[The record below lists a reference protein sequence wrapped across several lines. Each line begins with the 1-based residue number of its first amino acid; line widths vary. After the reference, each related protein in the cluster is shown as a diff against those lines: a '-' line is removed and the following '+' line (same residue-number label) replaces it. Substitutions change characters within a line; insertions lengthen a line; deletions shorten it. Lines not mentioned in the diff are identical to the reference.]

1 MVLAYHSR
9 REHVSPAASM
19 RFGHL
24 LPHFGLALPPMRP
37 IGRIPPL
44 PGGRARSA
52 PAAGRGIVPARGGC
66 TGRRASATGWAC
78 AACGAARATPWKR
91 CFPPWLLPYEEL
103 PVASLDPLLPAAGT
117 GASWATVAAQTGAAP
132 VAVRRR
138 WRRWGPQGPGLR
150 QRVLQPATRRGIS
163 LAWPT
168 WRAPAGARS
177 VDWGWLGLAWA
188 ALAVIFL
195 PGVASGMGVWV
206 DLTAAPWPA
215 AVVPARTHLG
225 RRVRAVGV
233 PP

>member
-1 MVLAYHSR
+1 M
-9 REHVSPAASM
+9 SPAVPSVHDFAV
-19 RFGHL
+19 L
-24 LPHFGLALPPMRP
+24 VTAYEAYWQDPTAPWRP
-37 IGRIPPL
+37 CPQCARR
-44 PGGRARSA
+44 RAWHSTR
-52 PAAGRGIVPARGGC
+52 PRWVHWTP
-66 TGRRASATGWAC
+66 GRRDRLGL
-78 AACGAARATPWKR
+78 RRLR
-91 CFPPWLLPYEEL
+91 CRPCHTVETVFPPWLLPYEEL

-225 RRVRAVGV
+225 RRLRAVGV